1 MPYQSLASLGVIIA
15 MFNVVPLL
23 NSGVQALAY
32 GVRRCDVKYRSI
44 VSTWIVGIG
53 LGENDLD

>member
-1 MPYQSLASLGVIIA
+1 MPYQSMASLGVIIA

-32 GVRRCDVKYRSI
+32 GVRFVCLFGQFV
-44 VSTWIVGIG
+44 VTT
-53 LGENDLD
+53 LEENPQEC

>member
-23 NSGVQALAY
+23 NTGVQALAY
-32 GVRRCDVKYRSI
+32 GVR
-44 VSTWIVGIG
+44 IVGSVRWIQ
-53 LGENDLD
+53 LNWIRLD